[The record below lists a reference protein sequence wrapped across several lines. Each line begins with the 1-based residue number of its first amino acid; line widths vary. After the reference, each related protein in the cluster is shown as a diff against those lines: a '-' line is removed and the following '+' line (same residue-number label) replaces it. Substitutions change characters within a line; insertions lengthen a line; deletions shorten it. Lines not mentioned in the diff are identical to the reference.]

1 MLLLLL
7 LLLLT
12 SQTFRDGRLCSLRPG
27 VHQIELLRGKS
38 TWKKCSKAKKIQQTQ
53 QQQQKNK
60 IQFQFFFEINISLSF
75 FFYGT
80 YFFIFLDWFWVTVE
94 SIYRYNLSFFV
105 AILGF

>member
-1 MLLLLL
+1 MGIFRLLLLLMMLL

-80 YFFIFLDWFWVTVE
+80 YFFF
-94 SIYRYNLSFFV
+94 S
-105 AILGF
+105 